1 MTDTPNHSKITT
13 YEVQDDNIIKATT
26 ESYYDELVGRKEDV
40 IAKVKTD
47 RNNFLSDVISCL
59 DVISKQQAKQ
69 LQLTITVDEWNQPSL
84 IIKQYTVRKENF
96 NRR

>member
-1 MTDTPNHSKITT
+1 MTETPKHSKITT
-13 YEVQDDNIIKATT
+13 YEVQDDNTIKAIT

-40 IAKVKTD
+40 ITKVKTD
-47 RNNFLSDVISCL
+47 RSSFLSDVISCL
-59 DVISKQQAKQ
+59 DVISKQQAKE
-69 LQLTITVDEWNQPSL
+69 LHLTITVDDWNQPSL

>member
-1 MTDTPNHSKITT
+1 MTDTPKHSKITK
-13 YEVQDDNIIKATT
+13 YEVVDETTIKATT

-40 IAKVKTD
+40 ISKVKTD
-47 RNNFLSDVISCL
+47 RNSFLSDVISCL
-59 DVISKQQAKQ
+59 DVISKQQAKE
-69 LQLTITVDEWNQPSL
+69 LHLTITVDDWNQPSL